1 MFGVYLFHEHIYMR
15 AFLWQYIFTL
25 DKLTNS
31 GFILLKG
38 LLYAS
43 FVFII
48 GVIIDLLRQV
58 IFKYFTKLKR
68 KSIKFN

>member
-15 AFLWQYIFTL
+15 AFLWQYTFTL
-25 DKLTNS
+25 DKLTNG
-31 GFILLKG
+31 GFILFKG
-38 LLYAS
+38 ILYAS

-58 IFKYFTKLKR
+58 IFN
-68 KSIKFN
+68 KFNKLVTKR